1 MRVSFPPCRW
11 LLERTAS
18 ADSARPSGTFSLFF
32 QPFHFVGTLLAMF
45 YPPLTGSPVFL
56 FQALL
61 SMCQSFCLPISSL
74 PLAPSPRGFFYRL
87 PLPTVQHLGFCP
99 GRISAA
105 ASLNS
110 ASLSH
115 HPFQSQP
122 PRQPRPSSL
131 LAAYRSPHSS
141 ACKPCSHQP
150 LPLLARARPCPVSLE
165 FRCCLSPSSRS
176 SRNQPSLS
184 SLFSSWPLAS
194 GFSRCLLNVR

>member
-122 PRQPRPSSL
+122 PRQPRPV
-131 LAAYRSPHSS
+131 P
-141 ACKPCSHQP
+141 P
-150 LPLLARARPCPVSLE
+150 L
-165 FRCCLSPSSRS
+165 
-176 SRNQPSLS
+176 LS
-184 SLFSSWPLAS
+184 SLPIGAHIPRPAS
-194 GFSRCLLNVR
+194 PAATSRCRCSHVHGLALFPWNFGAVCLHLPAARGISHLSLHCSPLGHLLQALADVY